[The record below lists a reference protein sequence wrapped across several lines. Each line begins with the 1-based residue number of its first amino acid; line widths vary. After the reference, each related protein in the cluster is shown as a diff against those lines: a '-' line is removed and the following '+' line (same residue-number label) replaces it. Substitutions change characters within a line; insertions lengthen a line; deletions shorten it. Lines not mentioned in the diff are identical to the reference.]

1 MKICLINP
9 PNIFAKPIGY
19 EWYPNIFTLPYL
31 GMGYVTSAIKNA
43 GYDVT
48 HLDCPLQGFDEK
60 DVFKFLD
67 ENKFDVIGLS
77 NFYYNLLP
85 VSKIVKHINAHF

>member
-77 NFYYNLLP
+77 N
-85 VSKIVKHINAHF
+85 